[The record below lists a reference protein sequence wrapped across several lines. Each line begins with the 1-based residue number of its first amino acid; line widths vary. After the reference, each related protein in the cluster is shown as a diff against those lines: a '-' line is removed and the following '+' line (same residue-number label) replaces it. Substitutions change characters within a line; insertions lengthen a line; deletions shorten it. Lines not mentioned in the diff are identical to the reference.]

1 MSMKKLTLHREG
13 QEALF
18 EKEVSDLK
26 PGTCNFAEHVL
37 LCLRGECVHDREYHE
52 YRVENVERVDRFGGR
67 DRVTFVRVATGSAL
81 AVPSAKAMP
90 VANDATV
97 AEQFRAQLG
106 RVAEAEQ
113 NSLKQRVILGAMLIK
128 WERFLGDGQGCKG
141 EGLKGWLDK
150 NLPELPYVRAHG
162 YKQMAVKFLDMMGGG
177 EMALEAMAGGETVTD
192 PAGETVE
199 IEAEIIEKRD
209 EIFAA
214 ADSRRKLEQMW
225 FDFSGEG
232 PKKKGK
238 AGRPKGSKAQ
248 YQGYQGEALQPAQ
261 AARALWS
268 KVIEPAMDA
277 GLGAAAKLLEEKD
290 VADALAVLE
299 PLVSILKQ
307 RKSEF

>member
-1 MSMKKLTLHREG
+1 MVKV
-13 QEALF
+13 
-18 EKEVSDLK
+18 EV
-26 PGTCNFAEHVL
+26 
-37 LCLRGECVHDREYHE
+37 GECQQQRIKISRPGVGFTEE
-52 YRVENVERVDRFGGR
+52 AIEPVK
-67 DRVTFVRVATGSAL
+67 ATKVFRNGLKEIGQLKKVKVFHKRIIAKDVIEMAKKKQMAL
-81 AVPSAKAMP
+81 AVEPAKAMP

-128 WERFLGDGQGCKG
+128 WERFLGDGRGRGDG

-225 FDFSGEG
+225 FDFSGDG

-238 AGRPKGSKAQ
+238 AGRPKGSKVQ

-277 GLGAAAKLLEEKD
+277 GLGAAAKLLEVKD

>member
-1 MSMKKLTLHREG
+1 MAMKKLTLHHEG

-26 PGTCNFAEHVL
+26 PGTCKFAEHVL
-37 LCLRGECVHDREYHE
+37 LCLRGECVHDRDYHE

-67 DRVTFVRVATGSAL
+67 DRVTFVRVATGSSL
-81 AVPSAKAMP
+81 AVEPAKAMP

-128 WERFLGDGQGCKG
+128 WERYLGSGQGRKG
-141 EGLKGWLDK
+141 EGLMSWLES
-150 NLPELPYVRAHG
+150 NLPELNYNSAQS
-162 YKQMAVKFLDMMGGG
+162 YKQMAVKALDMLGNGT
-177 EMALEAMAGGETVTD
+177 MALEALAGGETVTD

-199 IEAEIIEKRD
+199 IEAEIIERRD
-209 EIFAA
+209 AIFAE

-225 FDFSGEG
+225 FDFSGE
-232 PKKKGK
+232 PKKKAK

-268 KVIEPAMDA
+268 KVMGPAMDS
-277 GLGAAAKLLEEKD
+277 GLGAAVKLLEEKD
-290 VADALAVLE
+290 VTDALAVLE

-307 RKSEF
+307 RKNEF

>member
-1 MSMKKLTLHREG
+1 MAKKK
-13 QEALF
+13 QMAM
-18 EKEVSDLK
+18 
-26 PGTCNFAEHVL
+26 
-37 LCLRGECVHDREYHE
+37 
-52 YRVENVERVDRFGGR
+52 
-67 DRVTFVRVATGSAL
+67 
-81 AVPSAKAMP
+81 AVPSSKAMP
-90 VANDATV
+90 MANDATV

-128 WERFLGDGQGCKG
+128 WERYLGSGHGRKG
-141 EGLKGWLDK
+141 EGLMPWLEE
-150 NLPELPYVRAHG
+150 NLPELNYKSAQS
-162 YKQMAVKFLDMMGGG
+162 YKQMAVKALDMLGNGT
-177 EMALEAMAGGETVTD
+177 MALEALAGGETVTD

-290 VADALAVLE
+290 VTDALAVLE
-299 PLVSILKQ
+299 PLVSMLRE
-307 RKSEF
+307 RKGEF

>member
-1 MSMKKLTLHREG
+1 MVKV
-13 QEALF
+13 
-18 EKEVSDLK
+18 EV
-26 PGTCNFAEHVL
+26 
-37 LCLRGECVHDREYHE
+37 GECQQQRIKISRPGVGFTEE
-52 YRVENVERVDRFGGR
+52 AIEPVK
-67 DRVTFVRVATGSAL
+67 ATKVFRNGLKEIGQLKKVKVFHKRIIAKDVIEMAKKKQMAL
-81 AVPSAKAMP
+81 AVEPAKAMP

>member
-1 MSMKKLTLHREG
+1 MVKV
-13 QEALF
+13 
-18 EKEVSDLK
+18 EV
-26 PGTCNFAEHVL
+26 
-37 LCLRGECVHDREYHE
+37 GECQQQRIKISRPGVGFTEE
-52 YRVENVERVDRFGGR
+52 AIEPVK
-67 DRVTFVRVATGSAL
+67 ATKVFRNGLKEIGQLKKVKVFHKRIIPKDVNKMAIKKQKSL
-81 AVPSAKAMP
+81 AVEPVKAMP

-128 WERFLGDGQGCKG
+128 WERYLGSGQGRKG
-141 EGLKGWLDK
+141 EGLMSWLEE
-150 NLPELPYVRAHG
+150 NLPELNYNSAQS

-177 EMALEAMAGGETVTD
+177 EMALEAMAGGETVTN

-277 GLGAAAKLLEEKD
+277 GLGAAAKLLEVKD

>member
-1 MSMKKLTLHREG
+1 MAKKK
-13 QEALF
+13 Q
-18 EKEVSDLK
+18 KS
-26 PGTCNFAEHVL
+26 
-37 LCLRGECVHDREYHE
+37 
-52 YRVENVERVDRFGGR
+52 
-67 DRVTFVRVATGSAL
+67 L
-81 AVPSAKAMP
+81 AVEPAKAMP
-90 VANDATV
+90 MANDATV

-128 WERFLGDGQGCKG
+128 WERFLGDGRGRGNDG
-141 EGLKGWLDK
+141 EGLLGWLEK
-150 NLPELPYVRAHG
+150 NLPELNYKSAQS
-162 YKQMAVKFLDMMGGG
+162 YKQMATKFLDMMGGG
-177 EMALEAMAGGETVTD
+177 AMALEAMAGGETVTD
-192 PAGETVE
+192 PAGETVA

-225 FDFSGEG
+225 FDFSGE

-268 KVIEPAMDA
+268 KVMEPAMDA
-277 GLGAAAKLLEEKD
+277 GLGAAAKLLGEKD

>member
-1 MSMKKLTLHREG
+1 MKKLTLHHEG
-13 QEALF
+13 QEALGAV
-18 EKEVSDLK
+18 ESYEIK
-26 PGTCNFAEHVL
+26 PGTCKKGDHVL
-37 LCLRGECVHDREYHE
+37 LCLRGDCVQDREYHE
-52 YRVENVERVDRFGGR
+52 YVATVVLPVDRHGGR
-67 DRVTFVRVATGSAL
+67 ELVTFCKASKNRSL

-90 VANDATV
+90 MANDATV

-128 WERFLGDGQGCKG
+128 WERFLGDGRGHGEG

-162 YKQMAVKFLDMMGGG
+162 YKQMATKFLDMMGGG
-177 EMALEAMAGGETVTD
+177 AMALEAMAGGETVTD
-192 PAGETVE
+192 PAGETVA

-225 FDFSGEG
+225 FDFSGE

-268 KVIEPAMDA
+268 KVMEPAMDA
-277 GLGAAAKLLEEKD
+277 GLGAAAKLLGEKD

>member
-1 MSMKKLTLHREG
+1 MDVIEMAKKK
-13 QEALF
+13 QM
-18 EKEVSDLK
+18 
-26 PGTCNFAEHVL
+26 
-37 LCLRGECVHDREYHE
+37 
-52 YRVENVERVDRFGGR
+52 
-67 DRVTFVRVATGSAL
+67 AL
-81 AVPSAKAMP
+81 AVEPAKAMP

-128 WERFLGDGQGCKG
+128 WERYLGSGQGRKG
-141 EGLKGWLDK
+141 EGLMSWLEE
-150 NLPELPYVRAHG
+150 NLPELNYNSAQS

-177 EMALEAMAGGETVTD
+177 EMALEAMAGGETVTN

-277 GLGAAAKLLEEKD
+277 GLGAAAKLLEVKD